1 MKEQIQ
7 AASTDLLEPTS
18 RTTILCV
25 DDDPDI
31 TCAIQKIL
39 SNYDVDVIS
48 DCCGRLG
55 TWDVYKKKPDLIIT
69 DLRMPDGDG
78 QHLLEEV
85 KVNAQTSHI
94 PVIVLTGQRDAH
106 LPGRLRHLGAAG
118 FLQKPVHYTSLLAEI
133 RRFVSLT
140 SLDWATA
147 NKNGLV
153 YKQTEIQTFLEYED
167 E

>member
-7 AASTDLLEPTS
+7 AASTDLLEPIS

-31 TCAIQKIL
+31 TRAIQKIL

-78 QHLLEEV
+78 QHLLAEV

-106 LPGRLRHLGAAG
+106 LPGQLRHLGAAS

-133 RRFVSLT
+133 GRFVSLT

-153 YKQTEIQTFLEYED
+153 YKQTESQTFVEYED